1 MLGAFSCAPQRTPRD
16 PSTIPTGADRRAVF
30 AACDKGMHAA
40 PATVTDLIG
49 DHPLI
54 TAALVLTVILFALA
68 NRGRNKK
75 AQTDDRRMFTGT
87 QKQEAKR
94 RAGGRCEHSS
104 AGFRCKQPGQH
115 ADHIYP
121 WSKGGATEMSNCQSL
136 CARHNLQKSAKVPSP
151 FYIHRLQRRR
161 GRYFPPGV
169 SPRVEWRLGRAH

>member
-1 MLGAFSCAPQRTPRD
+1 MADALAPLTAFVGS
-16 PSTIPTGADRRAVF
+16 
-30 AACDKGMHAA
+30 
-40 PATVTDLIG
+40 
-49 DHPLI
+49 HPLV
-54 TAALVLTVILFALA
+54 AAGVALALVVVAVA
-68 NRGRNKK
+68 RKGRGDGKP
-75 AQTDDRRMFTGT
+75 QTDQRRMFSGA

-136 CARHNLQKSAKVPSP
+136 CATHNLQKSNHVPSP

-161 GRYFPPGV
+161 ARYFPTGV
-169 SPRVEWRLGRAH
+169 SPRVEWRLGRAR